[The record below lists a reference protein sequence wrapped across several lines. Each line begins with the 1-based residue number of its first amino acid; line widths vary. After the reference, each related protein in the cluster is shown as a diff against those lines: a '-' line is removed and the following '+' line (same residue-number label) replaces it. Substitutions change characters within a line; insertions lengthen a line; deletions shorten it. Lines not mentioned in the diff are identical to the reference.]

1 MQLKLHIYCNDK
13 LKLKGEDG
21 GLGRRMVVIN
31 YKSRFDEKPDE
42 KKHIYKIDYSLSD
55 RVKKWR
61 SDYIKMLI
69 DKYDVNYEYTC
80 PKEVEEASKQYIEDN
95 NDVLKFVKEYL
106 EFTNNDKDFV
116 TLKDIKELYRNN
128 KEYEQTKLKELK
140 TLLERVMNVVI
151 QERKKIN
158 GIIYRSVITG

>member
-1 MQLKLHIYCNDK
+1 
-13 LKLKGEDG
+13 
-21 GLGRRMVVIN
+21 MVVIN

-42 KKHIYKIDYSLSD
+42 KKHIYKIDYSLSN

-69 DKYDVNYEYTC
+69 DKYDVNYEYIC
-80 PKEVEEASKQYIEDN
+80 PKEVEEASKQYVEDN

-106 EFTNNDKDFV
+106 EFTNDDKDFV

-151 QERKKIN
+151 QERRKIN
-158 GIIYRSVITG
+158 GTIYRSVITGWKYINDDNNDIDI